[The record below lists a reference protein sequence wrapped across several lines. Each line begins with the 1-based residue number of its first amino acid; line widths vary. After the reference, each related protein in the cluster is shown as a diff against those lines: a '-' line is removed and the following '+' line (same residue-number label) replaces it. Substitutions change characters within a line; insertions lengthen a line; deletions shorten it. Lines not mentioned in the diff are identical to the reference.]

1 MQFTHAN
8 PKAQKYIMGAFEQLI
23 KQNQEALLPKTAH
36 ILKAFYDT
44 DILDEEIIIKWGE
57 KVTYHVLPHIYIFFI
72 ILRYTLIL
80 LLLSNVNQSCILT
93 LFYLF

>member
-1 MQFTHAN
+1 
-8 PKAQKYIMGAFEQLI
+8 MGAFEQLI

-57 KVTYHVLPHIYIFFI
+57 KVTYHVLPHLI
-72 ILRYTLIL
+72 IQYLDVL
-80 LLLSNVNQSCILT
+80 LLLSNVNQNCVLT
-93 LFYLF
+93 LLYLL